1 MCAGQ
6 YCELASG
13 TVRRSVRRSA
23 LVAAIA
29 VTAAGCGSSSGS
41 SPSAGPTIRRAAD
54 VTAQAPGYK
63 VSGHVTVSVNAAQH
77 VVVPVSITGS
87 FDRRDR
93 VGAVTAV
100 AHAAGREVRIRELIS
115 RLTLYMPATTVPNAS
130 TLIGSKR
137 WIKLNI
143 SGAIPGGGLGS
154 LSTATD
160 PSQFVDYLRAVSSST
175 TNLGTATI
183 GGVRTTH
190 YHAVVDLSRYP
201 SLVPPAQRKAVGVSI
216 KTLEAALGR
225 RTMPFD
231 VWIDSHH
238 LVRREKLAF
247 AECVSGVHDSL
258 NMTMNLYDYG
268 PQPKPAIPPASE
280 VYDLT
285 PQVSAALSHAKLGC
299 T

>member
-1 MCAGQ
+1 MGRKLAG
-6 YCELASG
+6 
-13 TVRRSVRRSA
+13 SVLA
-23 LVAAIA
+23 LVVATLT
-29 VTAAGCGSSSGS
+29 VAGCGSSSNS
-41 SPSAGPTIRRAAD
+41 SAGPTIRRAAD

-63 VSGHVTVSVNAAQH
+63 VSGDVTVTVNAPQR

-100 AHAAGREVRIRELIS
+100 AHAAGRAVRIRELIS
-115 RLTLYMPATTVPNAS
+115 RLTLYMPATAVPNAS
-130 TLIGSKR
+130 ALIGSKR

-175 TNLGTATI
+175 TDLGPATI

-190 YHAVVDLSRYP
+190 YHAIVDLSRYP
-201 SLVPPAQRKAVGVSI
+201 NLVPPAQRKAVRASI

-225 RTMPFD
+225 RSMPFD

-247 AECVSGVHDSL
+247 AECVSGVRDSL
-258 NMTMNLYDYG
+258 NMTMNLFDYG
-268 PQPKPAIPPASE
+268 PQPKPPIPPANE

>member
-1 MCAGQ
+1 M
-6 YCELASG
+6 
-13 TVRRSVRRSA
+13 
-23 LVAAIA
+23 
-29 VTAAGCGSSSGS
+29 
-41 SPSAGPTIRRAAD
+41 
-54 VTAQAPGYK
+54 TAQAPGYK
-63 VSGHVTVSVNAAQH
+63 VSGDVTVSVNAPQR

-100 AHAAGREVRIRELIS
+100 AHAAGRAVRIRELIS
-115 RLTLYMPATTVPNAS
+115 RLTLYMPATAVPNAS

-175 TNLGTATI
+175 TDLGPATI
-183 GGVRTTH
+183 GGIRTTH
-190 YHAVVDLSRYP
+190 YHAIVDLSRYP
-201 SLVPPAQRKAVGVSI
+201 NLVPPAQRKAVRVSI
-216 KTLEAALGR
+216 ETLEAALGR
-225 RTMPFD
+225 RSMPFD

-247 AECVSGVHDSL
+247 AQCVSGVRDSL
-258 NMTMNLYDYG
+258 NMTMNLFDYG
-268 PQPKPAIPPASE
+268 PQPKPPIPPASE

-285 PQVSAALSHAKLGC
+285 PQVSAALSRAKLGC

>member
-1 MCAGQ
+1 Q

-190 YHAVVDLSRYP
+190 YHAGPTQGGGGQYQDARGRTG
-201 SLVPPAQRKAVGVSI
+201 PPNDAIRCLDRQSPPRAQREACFRRVRVGR
-216 KTLEAALGR
+216 AR
-225 RTMPFD
+225 
-231 VWIDSHH
+231 
-238 LVRREKLAF
+238 
-247 AECVSGVHDSL
+247 
-258 NMTMNLYDYG
+258 
-268 PQPKPAIPPASE
+268 
-280 VYDLT
+280 
-285 PQVSAALSHAKLGC
+285 
-299 T
+299 

>member
-1 MCAGQ
+1 V
-6 YCELASG
+6 L
-13 TVRRSVRRSA
+13 RSA
-23 LVAAIA
+23 FAGAALALV
-29 VTAAGCGSSSGS
+29 VAGCGSSS

-63 VSGHVTVSVNAAQH
+63 VSGNVTVTVNAPQR

-100 AHAAGREVRIRELIS
+100 AHVAGREVRIRELIS
-115 RLTLYMPATTVPNAS
+115 RLTLYMPASAVPNAS
-130 TLIGSKR
+130 SLLGTKR
-137 WIKLNI
+137 WIKLNM
-143 SGAIPGGGLGS
+143 SGAIPGGGLSS

-160 PSQFVDYLRAVSSST
+160 PSQFVDYLRAVSSNT

-190 YHAVVDLSRYP
+190 YHAIVDLSRYP
-201 SLVPPAQRKAVGVSI
+201 NLVPPAQRHAVSVSVR
-216 KTLEAALGR
+216 TLEAALGR
-225 RTMPFD
+225 RSIPFD

-238 LVRREKLAF
+238 LVRRESFAF
-247 AECVSGVHDSL
+247 TECASGVRNSL
-258 NMTMNLYDYG
+258 KMTTNLYDYG
-268 PQPKPAIPPASE
+268 PQAKPPIPPASE

-285 PQVSAALSHAKLGC
+285 PQVSAALRHAKLGC

>member
-1 MCAGQ
+1 
-6 YCELASG
+6 
-13 TVRRSVRRSA
+13 VRQWVPRSA
-23 LVAAIA
+23 FASAAIA
-29 VTAAGCGSSSGS
+29 LAVAGCGSSS

-63 VSGHVTVSVNAAQH
+63 VSGDVKVTVNAPQH

-87 FDRRDR
+87 FDRRDK

-100 AHAAGREVRIRELIS
+100 AHVAGREVRIRELIS
-115 RLTLYMPATTVPNAS
+115 RLTLYMPAAAVPNAR
-130 TLIGSKR
+130 TLLGTKR
-137 WIKLNI
+137 WIKINI
-143 SGAIPGGGLGS
+143 SGAIPGGGLSS

-160 PSQFVDYLRAVSSST
+160 PSQFVDYLRAVSSNT

-190 YHAVVDLSRYP
+190 YHAIVDLSRYP
-201 SLVPPAQRKAVGVSI
+201 NLVPPAQRHAVRASV

-225 RTMPFD
+225 RSIPFD

-238 LVRREKLAF
+238 LVRRESFAF
-247 AECVSGVHDSL
+247 TECVSGVHNTL

-268 PQPKPAIPPASE
+268 PQPKPSIPAARD

-285 PQVSAALSHAKLGC
+285 PQVSAALHHAKLGC